1 MKDLDSFDEV
11 GMWVSTYPC
20 SLMVS
25 GASLYL
31 YECPMKVILA
41 GWANGAGPASW
52 RLKIER
58 ARFFQ
63 WFHITSCSFHVFC
76 GNPMIFWSIV
86 ELKSTQLWSFII
98 FFLLLL
104 HIFDFQLRQDSQ
116 IARWGTQIGQISL
129 DTMIFLAKIV
139 F

>member
-1 MKDLDSFDEV
+1 
-11 GMWVSTYPC
+11 
-20 SLMVS
+20 
-25 GASLYL
+25 
-31 YECPMKVILA
+31 
-41 GWANGAGPASW
+41 
-52 RLKIER
+52 
-58 ARFFQ
+58 
-63 WFHITSCSFHVFC
+63 
-76 GNPMIFWSIV
+76 MIFWSIV